1 MRLPVP
7 VPAHPCT
14 VYSRRHS
21 GAGHGTHSG
30 NPAGGYRG
38 QPKGS
43 GQTVEIQVICPECG
57 KRVSLRGLNGHL
69 RFEHD
74 YSLQKARKIASGI
87 DVDATLNRLEQ
98 EVMQHVTL
106 LYQLKEEA
114 EELKEARREG
124 VIGETLYERMITQ
137 KGQEL
142 TAATRYLQRLENSW
156 LERMGERIGV
166 PDLDEE
172 LEIEVP
178 PDTSESG

>member
-1 MRLPVP
+1 METL
-7 VPAHPCT
+7 
-14 VYSRRHS
+14 
-21 GAGHGTHSG
+21 
-30 NPAGGYRG
+30 
-38 QPKGS
+38 
-43 GQTVEIQVICPECG
+43 VICPECG

-69 RFEHD
+69 RFEHE

-106 LYQLKEEA
+106 LYQLKKEA
-114 EELKEARREG
+114 EELQEAHREG

-166 PDLDEE
+166 PDLDGE
-172 LEIEVP
+172 LEIEGP
-178 PDTSESG
+178 EGAAESG

>member
-1 MRLPVP
+1 METL
-7 VPAHPCT
+7 
-14 VYSRRHS
+14 
-21 GAGHGTHSG
+21 
-30 NPAGGYRG
+30 
-38 QPKGS
+38 
-43 GQTVEIQVICPECG
+43 VICPECG

-74 YSLQKARKIASGI
+74 HSLQKARKIASGI

-106 LYQLKEEA
+106 LYQLK
-114 EELKEARREG
+114 KEAKELQEAHREG

-156 LERMGERIGV
+156 LERMEERTGISG
-166 PDLDEE
+166 LGEE
-172 LEIEVP
+172 LGIEGPEGAVGP
-178 PDTSESG
+178 G

>member
-1 MRLPVP
+1 MRQPVG
-7 VPAHPCT
+7 VPACPCT
-14 VYSRRHS
+14 VYSPGIPAR
-21 GAGHGTHSG
+21 GTAPIRATPRGS
-30 NPAGGYRG
+30 RG
-38 QPKGS
+38 QLKGS

-124 VIGETLYERMITQ
+124 LSAR
-137 KGQEL
+137 
-142 TAATRYLQRLENSW
+142 
-156 LERMGERIGV
+156 
-166 PDLDEE
+166 PC
-172 LEIEVP
+172 
-178 PDTSESG
+178 TSA